1 MRTPALQGPLTN
13 AKVWPV
19 RNYDDLTAAKNF
31 LSSEWDRLA
40 IDTETTGLSYHDEVR
55 LVQFGDTRDAWVYD
69 PKEFPQLTYDLMNL
83 MVLGYPVVMHNSPF
97 DCLHLAKLVDTHV
110 ETFMTNVADTQ
121 IFAHLLDPRDK
132 MDGGTG
138 KGLKECSAHYVDSS
152 APDGQSALKARFK
165 ELGYKMNEGFAK
177 IDKWDPTLVLYAG
190 IDVILTARLHQELK
204 NRLPQ
209 EMNHLVDFDH
219 EIQALTTRM
228 TQKGVLVDM
237 DYTFELLD
245 TLDGEL
251 LDAQDQARLMGVDNV
266 SSTAQVAEALQ
277 ARGIPLEEKTP
288 SGNYK
293 VDKKILEALGQ
304 DDLARAVLIA
314 KASMKATSS
323 WIDPIYEHGQIDGRV
338 HPRIK
343 TLAARTSRM
352 SITDPP
358 LQQLPSGDHRVRS
371 CLIADPGHSLVAC
384 DFSQVEFRVLAALAN
399 EEKMIETFAQGGD
412 LHDATAE
419 RLFGPGFTQEQRRLA
434 KGVGFGK
441 VYGGG
446 VDTLSRQ
453 AGVSKIEAKKS
464 MAAFDRSFP
473 RVTRWSRQLIDK
485 VTHGEP
491 LVQLPT
497 GRRIPIDRRY
507 GYRATNYMIQGL
519 AADLF
524 KGALLELDK
533 AGMADFLLIP
543 VHDEIVAQ
551 YPTDQAEDF
560 SRSLEEIMS
569 GDLGPVPIT
578 AEAEVIGRSWG
589 DKYKKEIH
597 V

>member
-1 MRTPALQGPLTN
+1 MRTPALQGPLTD

-55 LVQFGDTRDAWVYD
+55 LVQFGDTRNAWVYD
-69 PKEFPQLTYDLMNL
+69 PKEFPQLTFDLMNL

-97 DCLHLAKLVDTHV
+97 DCLHLARLVDSPV
-110 ETFMTNVADTQ
+110 EYFMTNVADTQ

-132 MDGGTG
+132 IDGGTG

-152 APDGQSALKARFK
+152 APDSQSALKVRFK
-165 ELGYKMNEGFAK
+165 ELGYKMSEGFAK
-177 IDKWDPTLVLYAG
+177 IDRWDPTLVLYAG
-190 IDVILTARLHQELK
+190 IDVILTARLHQEFK
-204 NRLPQ
+204 KVLPR

-219 EIQALTTRM
+219 EVQTLTTRM
-228 TQKGVLVDM
+228 TQKGVLVDL
-237 DYTFELLD
+237 DYTQELLD
-245 TLDGEL
+245 ELDQEL
-251 LDAQDQARLMGVDNV
+251 LDAQAEAYLMGVDNV
-266 SSTAQVAEALQ
+266 SSTKQVAEALQ
-277 ARGIPLEEKTP
+277 VRGILLEERTP
-288 SGNYK
+288 SGAFK
-293 VDKKILEALGQ
+293 VDKTILESL
-304 DDLARAVLIA
+304 DDELARAVLTA

-323 WIDPIYEHGQIDGRV
+323 WIDPIFEHGRIDGRV

-399 EEKMIETFAQGGD
+399 EEKMIQTFAQGGD
-412 LHDATAE
+412 LHSANAE

-441 VYGGG
+441 IYGGG

-453 AGVSKIEAKKS
+453 AGVSKSEARKT

-485 VTHGEP
+485 VTHGEA

-497 GRRIPIDRRY
+497 GRKIPIDRRF

-533 AGMADFLLIP
+533 AGMADYLLIP
-543 VHDEIVAQ
+543 VHDEIIAQ
-551 YPTDQAEDF
+551 YPTEQAEEF
-560 SRSLEEIMS
+560 SKNLEEIMS

-589 DKYKKEIH
+589 DKYKKEDLY